1 MRITGANYF
10 TNHCKFTVWAPEKA
24 TMQVITDGRS
34 VAMQKDDQGY
44 FTVELAGISPGTR
57 YQFAAEE
64 GEAYPDPASHY
75 QPDGVHGASAV
86 VDHHAYPWRDI
97 EWKGLP
103 LKELLFYEIHTGTF
117 TPDGTFEGIIS
128 KLDYLAEL
136 GVNAIELMPVS
147 QFPGSRNWGY
157 DMVFPYAVQNS
168 YGGPDGLKALV
179 DAAHAK
185 GIAVFL
191 DVVFNHIGPE
201 GNYLPRFGPYF
212 TDQYATPWG
221 NAINLDGAWSDGVRA
236 YFCHAVLHWYENYHI
251 DGLRVDAVHM
261 MFDNGAVHFWELV
274 SGELR
279 ALRQRM
285 GRNFY
290 LIAESDLNSPKVTK
304 SPENGGWDFDAQ
316 WLDDFHHALYVL
328 LDPAGRDR
336 YADFGSIRQWGKAYT
351 DGFVHSGEYVTFRK
365 RRHGASSAGIP
376 GEKFVVFN
384 QNHDQIGNRVGG
396 ERLSM
401 LVNFERQKLAA
412 AAMLLAPYLPMLF
425 MGEEFGAQTPFFY
438 FVSHSDEELIRK
450 VVEGRRK
457 EFENYNWEKDPPNP
471 QDEGTFAQ
479 SKLDWSQPGTGRH
492 AVLLR
497 WHRALIALRKSHPA
511 LRHFAKNDVRVD
523 IVGDECL
530 VLYRRSADQREE
542 LACIFNLGEEDAE
555 VTLPRNGANWVKVLD
570 SCDAEW
576 QDGLEVVDRR
586 DNALPLKEKTMVVA
600 GLSVIIIQFSTQQ
613 TENRHLA

>member
-1 MRITGANYF
+1 MIRSTGASYSAG
-10 TNHCKFTVWAPEKA
+10 HCKFTVWAPEKG
-24 TMQVITDGRS
+24 TMQLVIEGRP
-34 VAMQKDDQGY
+34 VMAMQKDDEGY
-44 FTVELAGISPGTR
+44 FTAELNDIKPGSR
-57 YQFAAEE
+57 YRFAPDG
-64 GEAYPDPASHY
+64 GECYPDPASHY
-75 QPDGVHGASAV
+75 QPDGIHGASAV
-86 VDHHAYPWRDI
+86 VDHGAYQWKNT

-103 LKELLFYEIHTGTF
+103 SKELIFYEIHTGTF
-117 TPDGTFEGIIS
+117 TPEGTFEGIIS

-147 QFPGSRNWGY
+147 QFPGGRNWGY

-179 DAAHAK
+179 DAAHAR

-201 GNYLPRFGPYF
+201 GNYLPQFGTYF

-221 NAINLDGAWSDGVRA
+221 NAINLDGEWSDGVRA
-236 YFCHAVLHWYENYHI
+236 YFCNAVLHWYKNYRI

-274 SGELR
+274 SGELNI
-279 ALRQRM
+279 LRQRM
-285 GRNFY
+285 GSNFY
-290 LIAESDLNSPKVTK
+290 LIAESDLNSPKVVK
-304 SPENGGWDFDAQ
+304 SPENGGWDFDVQ

-336 YADFGSIRQWGKAYT
+336 YGDFGSIGQWAKAYT

-384 QNHDQIGNRVGG
+384 QNHDQVGNRVGG

-412 AAMLLAPYLPMLF
+412 AAILLSPYLPLLF
-425 MGEEFGAQTPFFY
+425 MGEEFGAKTPFFY
-438 FVSHSDEELIRK
+438 FVSHSDEELIQK

-457 EFENYNWEKDPPNP
+457 EFENYKWEKDPPNP
-471 QDEGTFAQ
+471 QDEDTFMQ
-479 SKLDWSQPGTGRH
+479 SKVDWSQPAAGQH
-492 AVLLR
+492 ALLLG
-497 WHRALIALRKSHPA
+497 WHRALIALRKSHPV
-511 LRHFAKNDVRVD
+511 LRHFSKNDVRVN
-523 IVGDECL
+523 IVNDECL
-530 VLYRRSADQREE
+530 VLYRRSADQRKE
-542 LACIFNLGEEDAE
+542 LACVFNLGEKAVE
-555 VTLPRNGANWVKVLD
+555 VTLPGNGGEWVKILGSGD
-570 SCDAEW
+570 SEW
-576 QDGLEVVDRR
+576 IIGDEESLIQGRTNFTV
-586 DNALPLKEKTMVVA
+586 T
-600 GLSVIIIQFSTQQ
+600 GLSVQVMELTRHRN
-613 TENRHLA
+613 EKEHLA